1 MSLCVS
7 LRTDGPE
14 TETRAP
20 RGGTLLHTH
29 TKKKE
34 KTKGPGRQ
42 ASMLVHLGG
51 AAAAG
56 VARDMPDYYDL
67 AVREMNK

>member
-14 TETRAP
+14 TRAP
-20 RGGTLLHTH
+20 RGGALLHTH
-29 TKKKE
+29 THKKKQS
-34 KTKGPGRQ
+34 TKGPGRQ